1 MKVSMIVLASAFVI
15 GATASSFAVSPQTDA
30 QFCRG
35 IGLQPE
41 QRVTCTQD
49 MTDAMSADD
58 KDAVAAKWVAVS
70 PLASKSPTSLFQPPV
85 DNNIKNGDPAT
96 HTKDKISVNNEVAAQ
111 IHRAMKM
118 NGLEF

>member
-41 QRVTCTQD
+41 QRYVCTQE
-49 MTDAMSADD
+49 MMDARTSID
-58 KDAVAAKWVAVS
+58 KDSVAAKWVAVS

-85 DNNIKNGDPAT
+85 DNNLKNGAPGT
-96 HTKDKISVNNEVAAQ
+96 HTQDKISVNNEVAAQ

-118 NGLEF
+118 NNLEF

>member
-1 MKVSMIVLASAFVI
+1 MRTSVIVIASAFVI
-15 GATASSFAVSPQTDA
+15 GASSAAFAVSPTTDA

-41 QRVTCTQD
+41 QRPTCTQE
-49 MTDAMSADD
+49 MMDAVSVED

-70 PLASKSPTSLFQPPV
+70 PLSSNSPTSLFQPPV
-85 DNNIKNGDPAT
+85 DGNSKNGDPAT
-96 HTKDKISVNNEVAAQ
+96 HTKDKITVSNEVAAQ

-118 NGLEF
+118 NRLEF